1 MEFFRK
7 LPMKEN
13 PKRMIPE
20 RIIQEISVT
29 NNIVLFT
36 HTHPDGDALGSLFGL
51 ANILEALGKNVF
63 CFLEE
68 PVSHLYDFLPDR
80 GKAHTSLAEYRSF
93 IAAAGE
99 NVISIALDCGD
110 EDRLGSSK
118 HEFLQSSPFVVIDHH
133 QSHADFGTARWVEMT
148 SSSTGEMVYEL
159 ALALGAPISYNCA
172 YNLYVAICT
181 DTGSFRYEGTRPR
194 TMQIAAEL
202 LERGVRPDEVSR
214 HLYDNFSRERL
225 KLMEMVLSTIRII
238 EADQIA
244 FMHVTN
250 RMLEESGASLQ
261 DVEGFIDFPRS
272 LRSVKVAV
280 LIKEAN
286 DGLISVSLRAKGK
299 CDVAEAAKLFE
310 GGGHRN
316 AAGFRCSGKSIEQVR
331 LELTDVLSQAL
342 KDEN

>member
-1 MEFFRK
+1 
-7 LPMKEN
+7 
-13 PKRMIPE
+13 MIPE
-20 RIIQEISVT
+20 RIIQEISAT
-29 NNIVLFT
+29 DNIVLLT

-68 PVSHLYDFLPDR
+68 PVSHLYDFMPDI
-80 GKAHTSLAEYRSF
+80 GKAHSNLAEYRSF
-93 IAAAGE
+93 LAAAGE

-118 HEFLQSSPFVVIDHH
+118 REFLQNSPFVVIDHH
-133 QSHADFGTARWVEMT
+133 QSHEDFGTARWVET
-148 SSSTGEMVYEL
+148 TKSSTGEMVYEL

-181 DTGSFRYEGTRPR
+181 DTGSFRYEGTRTR

-202 LERGVRPDEVSR
+202 LEKGVRPEDVCG
-214 HLYDNFSRERL
+214 HLYDNFSPQRL
-225 KLMEMVLSTIRII
+225 KLMERVLSTIRIV
-238 EADQIA
+238 EADQVA
-244 FMHVTN
+244 FMHVSS
-250 RMLEESGASLQ
+250 RMLQESGATMQ

-280 LIKEAN
+280 LIKEAI
-286 DGLISVSLRAKGK
+286 DGNIAVSLRAKGK
-299 CDVAEAAKLFE
+299 CDVAEVAKVFE

-342 KDEN
+342 DE